1 MYVCMYEICIYIHI
15 SIISAAVN
23 YRAWQI
29 CGVFFFSKINQ
40 SNRSGKF
47 QSAANDV
54 TISSL

>member
-29 CGVFFFSKINQ
+29 CGGFFLAKLINLIGLG
-40 SNRSGKF
+40 N
-47 QSAANDV
+47 
-54 TISSL
+54 SSQQQMM